1 MITKSELLQKI
12 EELEN
17 KLLEAEETI
26 DAIKNDK
33 VDALVINTAAGEQV
47 YTLEGA
53 ERPYRI
59 FLEQMNEGAIT
70 LSLDGIILYCNSKF
84 AELLKVP
91 LEMVI
96 GSAIF
101 RWVSS
106 SDLEK
111 LSSFLLMSNG
121 NSKIEVDFLRIDG
134 VVVSLYLSLKRMTGE
149 TSDPVFC
156 MVATDLTEKKRS
168 EEIVAAEKL
177 ARSIL
182 EQAADAIVVCNDNF
196 QIIRTSKAA
205 EILAG
210 QPVLYRNFD
219 DVFPLTDGSLHPVS
233 LNSLIDTKEKMQVE
247 TVLLTKAFEKFNL
260 MMNIGILK
268 GPRNNIIGYVINLT
282 NITKHIEAE
291 AKLSQSLKEKIV
303 LLKEIHHRVKNN
315 LQIISSLLRLQSMNI
330 KEESVLNVLNECQN
344 RITSM
349 ALIHQK
355 LYESESYATVNIAA
369 YLRELVTFLSSTYM
383 FSSKNIILNVPAEDN
398 FSFSIDAAVP
408 IGLIIN
414 ELISNSFKHA
424 FSPGYDGIVSID
436 FMNILENVFTIS
448 VKDNGKGF
456 PENIDF
462 FNPDSLGLQLVHT
475 LTEQVNGKVE
485 METSGKGT
493 SITVEINLNDLR

>member
-1 MITKSELLQKI
+1 MATKSELLLKI

-17 KLLEAEETI
+17 QLLEALETV
-26 DAIKNDK
+26 DAIRNDK

-59 FLEQMNEGAIT
+59 FLEQMSEGAVT
-70 LSLDGIILYCNSKF
+70 LSIDGIILYCNSKF

-101 RWVSS
+101 KWVASY
-106 SDLEK
+106 DLEK
-111 LSSFLLMSNG
+111 LSTFLLMSNS
-121 NSKIEVDFLRIDG
+121 NSKTEVDFIRIDG
-134 VVVSLYLSLKRMTGE
+134 VFVSLYLSLKRMTGE

-182 EQAADAIVVCNDNF
+182 EQAADAIVVCNENF

-210 QPVLYRNFD
+210 QPVLYRKFD
-219 DVFPLTDGSLHPVS
+219 DVFPLTDDNLHPVS
-233 LNSLIDTKEKMQVE
+233 LNTLIDSQENLQVE
-247 TVLLTKAFEKFNL
+247 TVLFTKALEKFNL

-268 GPRNNIIGYVINLT
+268 GPRNNTIGYVINLA
-282 NITKHIEAE
+282 NITKHIAAE
-291 AKLSQSLKEKIV
+291 EKLSQSLKEKTV

-315 LQIISSLLRLQSMNI
+315 LQVISSLLRLQSMNI
-330 KEESVLNVLNECQN
+330 KEESVQDVLNECQS

-355 LYESESYATVNIAA
+355 LYESESFASVNISA
-369 YLRELVTFLSSTYM
+369 YLKELVSFLCSTYM
-383 FSSKNIILNVPAEDN
+383 FNSKNIILNIPEDED

-424 FSPGYDGIVSID
+424 FTPRHESRVDID
-436 FMNILENVFTIS
+436 FRGLSEDKFSMTVR
-448 VKDNGKGF
+448 DNGKGF
-456 PENIDF
+456 PEGYDF
-462 FNPDSLGLQLVHT
+462 YNPESLGLQLVHT
-475 LTEQVNGKVE
+475 LTEQVNGSIDMK
-485 METSGKGT
+485 TSDEGT
-493 SITVEINLNDLR
+493 SITINIDLKNL

>member
-1 MITKSELLQKI
+1 
-12 EELEN
+12 
-17 KLLEAEETI
+17 
-26 DAIKNDK
+26 
-33 VDALVINTAAGEQV
+33 
-47 YTLEGA
+47 
-53 ERPYRI
+53 
-59 FLEQMNEGAIT
+59 
-70 LSLDGIILYCNSKF
+70 
-84 AELLKVP
+84 
-91 LEMVI
+91 
-96 GSAIF
+96 
-101 RWVSS
+101 
-106 SDLEK
+106 
-111 LSSFLLMSNG
+111 
-121 NSKIEVDFLRIDG
+121 
-134 VVVSLYLSLKRMTGE
+134 
-149 TSDPVFC
+149 
-156 MVATDLTEKKRS
+156 
-168 EEIVAAEKL
+168 
-177 ARSIL
+177 
-182 EQAADAIVVCNDNF
+182 
-196 QIIRTSKAA
+196 
-205 EILAG
+205 
-210 QPVLYRNFD
+210 
-219 DVFPLTDGSLHPVS
+219 LTDGSLHPVS